1 MVGVA
6 YGKSELA
13 TEERILLR
21 EEGGESAERE
31 CIVTI
36 VLREGGRETCSGVN

>member
-31 CIVTI
+31 CIV
-36 VLREGGRETCSGVN
+36 LREGEGPVLGLIKG